1 MLPEDAEKRR
11 NDTAVT
17 PHLRADHSR
26 RGFLIP
32 YDDDL
37 FRRDAA
43 ILRLASTD
51 QLLIRYVGEQSNGQS
66 SNTV

>member
-1 MLPEDAEKRR
+1 MQRTYRQWAQRNNVKQMLPEDAEKRR

-43 ILRLASTD
+43 I
-51 QLLIRYVGEQSNGQS
+51 
-66 SNTV
+66 